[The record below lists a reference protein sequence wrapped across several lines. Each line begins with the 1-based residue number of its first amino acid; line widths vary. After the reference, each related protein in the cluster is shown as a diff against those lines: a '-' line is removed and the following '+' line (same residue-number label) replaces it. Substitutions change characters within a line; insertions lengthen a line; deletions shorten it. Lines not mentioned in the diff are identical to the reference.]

1 MRKNLLVLLGLI
13 VLSSFTVQDGL
24 KERMRIAVT
33 PYVEAELGVDLK
45 KEENTLTIVRIDT
58 LTEKNRLYL
67 KGQEILEELQV
78 GYLPF
83 IELQQHAVNQY
94 MLLYK
99 IHPDK
104 KVRSEIDNAVREYS
118 EIEAKAAPL
127 IKELEE
133 VIAKEK
139 IADNKQFVAYKVSAL
154 MHIHTKDRTIK
165 TDTLG
170 IIVSKDLEVIKRKD
184 FIKN

>member
-1 MRKNLLVLLGLI
+1 MKRNLLLLVSFI
-13 VLSSFTVQDGL
+13 VLSSFAVQDGS

-45 KEENTLTIVRIDT
+45 KKENTLTIVRIDT

-154 MHIHTKDRTIK
+154 LSIK
-165 TDTLG
+165 NQGRLIKIDTLG
-170 IIVSKDLEVIKRKD
+170 IIVSEDFQVIKRKD